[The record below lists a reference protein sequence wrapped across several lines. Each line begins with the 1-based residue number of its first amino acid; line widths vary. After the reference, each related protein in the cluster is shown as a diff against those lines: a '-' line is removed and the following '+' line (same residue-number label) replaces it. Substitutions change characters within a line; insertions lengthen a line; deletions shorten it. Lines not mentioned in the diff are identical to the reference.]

1 MTSYRMTM
9 IMNQSSVDSIVFEE
23 ELKGKM
29 TNDVYDNIPTKV
41 ITVLTCISVLTIGN
55 VLWFGIIHFEL
66 YGGDPKKRSITNKVK
81 DKFSLIKKD
90 YSLFHT
96 VTMRVTSFF
105 KVDLFGI
112 HCHHDGF
119 KCWSDHVCSKS
130 FWWML
135 SFTFWTI
142 LYFH

>member
-9 IMNQSSVDSIVFEE
+9 MMNQSSVDSIVFEE

-81 DKFSLIKKD
+81 DKFSLIKKRLL
-90 YSLFHT
+90 SL
-96 VTMRVTSFF
+96 SYCNINESNFF
-105 KVDLFGI
+105 L
-112 HCHHDGF
+112 
-119 KCWSDHVCSKS
+119 
-130 FWWML
+130 
-135 SFTFWTI
+135 
-142 LYFH
+142 

>member
-1 MTSYRMTM
+1 M

-66 YGGDPKKRSITNKVK
+66 YGGDPKKRSITNKARKLV
-81 DKFSLIKKD
+81 
-90 YSLFHT
+90 YSYKI
-96 VTMRVTSFF
+96 M
-105 KVDLFGI
+105 KVLPKNPSI
-112 HCHHDGF
+112 
-119 KCWSDHVCSKS
+119 
-130 FWWML
+130 
-135 SFTFWTI
+135 
-142 LYFH
+142 Y

>member
-9 IMNQSSVDSIVFEE
+9 MMNQSSVDSIVFEE
-23 ELKGKM
+23 DPKGKM

-55 VLWFGIIHFEL
+55 ILWFGIIHFEL

-96 VTMRVTSFF
+96 VASMRVTSFF
-105 KVDLFGI
+105 KVDLFDI
-112 HCHHDGF
+112 HCHIIMTDLNVGQIMYAARVF
-119 KCWSDHVCSKS
+119 GGC
-130 FWWML
+130 
-135 SFTFWTI
+135 
-142 LYFH
+142 YFH